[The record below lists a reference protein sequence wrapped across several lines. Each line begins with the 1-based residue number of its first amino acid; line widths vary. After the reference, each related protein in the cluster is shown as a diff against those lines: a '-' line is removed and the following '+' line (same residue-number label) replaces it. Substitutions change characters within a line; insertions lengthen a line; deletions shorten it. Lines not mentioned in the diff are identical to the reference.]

1 MVEERNRN
9 GKFKNIIDFMN
20 RVSKDVINKRQL
32 EKLIQAGAFDSIESN
47 RSKLFNNVTKFVELF
62 GVDKNKNQDLLFEEN
77 EISFNDKNLFN
88 QNLGTWKNSEI
99 LSNELEV
106 IGFYFSDH
114 PLNHYPRKFFELENI
129 NSFKNYYSE
138 NNNIKM
144 MKVCGAIL
152 DIKER
157 SNKDGKKYAFITVSE
172 KNFQFELTI
181 FSENLYKF
189 RPLLKEG
196 NLLIFTIDVIDN
208 KTDTRF
214 IIRDIVSLEKTFLKN
229 KFKFNIY
236 ANIENISSIKDDIFE
251 KSINNNDK
259 PIDLFITLDQKLI
272 NFDFNKY
279 TIKSYKKL
287 DELNNSKM
295 LDYSLEIS

>member
-1 MVEERNRN
+1 MLYFQLKTDNNKSIRFGLAAIKGVGIKSISSMVEERNRN

-88 QNLGTWKNSEI
+88 QKFETWNNLET

-157 SNKDGKKYAFITVSE
+157 SNKDGK
-172 KNFQFELTI
+172 NMH
-181 FSENLYKF
+181 
-189 RPLLKEG
+189 LL
-196 NLLIFTIDVIDN
+196 L
-208 KTDTRF
+208 
-214 IIRDIVSLEKTFLKN
+214 FLKLKHN
-229 KFKFNIY
+229 
-236 ANIENISSIKDDIFE
+236 
-251 KSINNNDK
+251 
-259 PIDLFITLDQKLI
+259 
-272 NFDFNKY
+272 
-279 TIKSYKKL
+279 
-287 DELNNSKM
+287 LN
-295 LDYSLEIS
+295 

>member
-1 MVEERNRN
+1 M
-9 GKFKNIIDFMN
+9 
-20 RVSKDVINKRQL
+20 
-32 EKLIQAGAFDSIESN
+32 
-47 RSKLFNNVTKFVELF
+47 
-62 GVDKNKNQDLLFEEN
+62 
-77 EISFNDKNLFN
+77 
-88 QNLGTWKNSEI
+88 
-99 LSNELEV
+99 
-106 IGFYFSDH
+106 
-114 PLNHYPRKFFELENI
+114 
-129 NSFKNYYSE
+129 
-138 NNNIKM
+138 
-144 MKVCGAIL
+144 
-152 DIKER
+152 
-157 SNKDGKKYAFITVSE
+157 
-172 KNFQFELTI
+172 
-181 FSENLYKF
+181 YKF

-208 KTDTRF
+208 KTDSRF